1 MSVVFKTVPNRNVFF
16 GPEKSRFPS
25 AQIASVRS
33 EAVVAVVNRCV
44 FGLHLDRLSRG
55 NLRSAGMGED
65 HPSHG
70 SLRFE
75 FVPVRLEVIDHFFN
89 EGLSIPVAF
98 HIEIE
103 ERKSVR

>member
-1 MSVVFKTVPNRNVFF
+1 MARDGVSGVFKTVPNRDLLF

-33 EAVVAVVNRCV
+33 QSVVALVNRRM
-44 FGLHLDRLSRG
+44 FSLYLDRLSWG
-55 NLRSAGMGED
+55 DLRSAGMGED

-75 FVPVRLEVIDHFFN
+75 FVPVGLEVTYS
-89 EGLSIPVAF
+89 LSQ
-98 HIEIE
+98 
-103 ERKSVR
+103 